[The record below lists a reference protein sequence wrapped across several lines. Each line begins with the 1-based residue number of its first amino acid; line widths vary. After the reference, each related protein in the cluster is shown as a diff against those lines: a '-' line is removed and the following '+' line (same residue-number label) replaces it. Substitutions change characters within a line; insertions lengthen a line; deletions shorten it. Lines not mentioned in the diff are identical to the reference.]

1 MEEFSLK
8 WLPPC
13 ETRAGITD
21 SAFMKPVLPIL
32 LSVMLPCVAFSADA
46 TFYIGTYT
54 KPAKSEGVYVSKLDT
69 DTGKLGP
76 VELAGKAASPSYVA
90 LSPDGKFL
98 YAAVESGKG
107 AVAAFAVG
115 ADKKLTTLNEQ
126 PAGGD
131 GTCHIWVD
139 ATGKNVLAANYGGGS
154 IVGFRAN
161 ADGSLGER
169 SFFQQYEGTGPDKAR
184 QEKPHAHAIYT
195 DSTNQFAYACDLGTD
210 NVWTYR
216 FDAAKG
222 ALKAAEPAS
231 AKVPPGAGPR
241 HLAIHPNGRFAYANN
256 EMGLSV
262 TAFTRDTTTGAL
274 ASVQNLSTLPEG
286 TATKG
291 VSTAEIFCHP
301 TGKWLY
307 ASNRGHNSIAV
318 YAIAADG
325 KLTWIETAPAGV
337 KVPRGFGID
346 PTGKWLVAAGQE
358 DDKIAVLKIDP
369 ATGKLTPNGSTAE
382 VGAPVCILFAQ

>member
-1 MEEFSLK
+1 MDTGFTS
-8 WLPPC
+8 C
-13 ETRAGITD
+13 ESAASTTD
-21 SAFMKPVLPIL
+21 SAPMKSVLPII
-32 LSVMLPCVAFSADA
+32 LSVALPCAALSADA
-46 TFYIGTYT
+46 IFYIGTYT
-54 KPAKSEGVYVSKLDT
+54 KPGKSEGVYVSKLDT
-69 DTGKLGP
+69 DTGKLGS
-76 VELAGKAASPSYVA
+76 VELAGKAPSPSYVA

-107 AVAAFAVG
+107 SVASFAVG
-115 ADKKLTTLNEQ
+115 AGGKLTALNEQ

-139 ATGKNVLAANYGGGS
+139 ATGKTVLAANYGGGS
-154 IVGFRAN
+154 IVGYRTN

-169 SFFQQYEGTGPDKAR
+169 SAFVQFEGTGPDKAR
-184 QEKPHAHAIYT
+184 QEKPHGHGIYT
-195 DSTNQFAYACDLGTD
+195 DASNQFVYACDLGTD
-210 NVWTYR
+210 NVWTFL

-222 ALKAAEPAS
+222 TLKPAEPAS
-231 AKVPPGAGPR
+231 AKVPAGAGPR

-262 TAFTRDTTTGAL
+262 TAFNRDTKTAAL
-274 ASVQNLSTLPEG
+274 TPVQTLSTLPEG
-286 TATKG
+286 TPTKG

-301 TGKWLY
+301 SGKWLY
-307 ASNRGHNSIAV
+307 ASNRGHDSIAV

-369 ATGKLTPNGSTAE
+369 TTGKLTPNGSTAE
-382 VGAPVCILFAQ
+382 VGAPVCILFQR

>member
-1 MEEFSLK
+1 
-8 WLPPC
+8 
-13 ETRAGITD
+13 
-21 SAFMKPVLPIL
+21 MKSVLPII
-32 LSVMLPCVAFSADA
+32 LSVALPCAALSADA
-46 TFYIGTYT
+46 IFYIGTYT
-54 KPAKSEGVYVSKLDT
+54 KPGKSEGVYVSKLDT
-69 DTGKLGP
+69 DTGKLGS
-76 VELAGKAASPSYVA
+76 VELAGKAPSPSYVA

-107 AVAAFAVG
+107 SVASFAVG
-115 ADKKLTTLNEQ
+115 AGGKLTALNEQ

-139 ATGKNVLAANYGGGS
+139 ATGKTVLAANYGGGS
-154 IVGFRAN
+154 IVGYRTN

-169 SFFQQYEGTGPDKAR
+169 SAFVQFEGTGPDKAR
-184 QEKPHAHAIYT
+184 QEKPHGHGIYT
-195 DSTNQFAYACDLGTD
+195 DASNQFVYACDLGTD
-210 NVWTYR
+210 NVWTFL

-222 ALKAAEPAS
+222 TLKPAEPAS
-231 AKVPPGAGPR
+231 AKVPAGAGPR

-262 TAFTRDTTTGAL
+262 TAFNRDTKTAAL
-274 ASVQNLSTLPEG
+274 TPVQTLSTLPEG
-286 TATKG
+286 TPTKG

-301 TGKWLY
+301 SGKWLY
-307 ASNRGHNSIAV
+307 ASNRGHDSIAV

-382 VGAPVCILFAQ
+382 VGAPVCILFQR

>member
-1 MEEFSLK
+1 MKHL
-8 WLPPC
+8 LP
-13 ETRAGITD
+13 T
-21 SAFMKPVLPIL
+21 L
-32 LSVMLPCVAFSADA
+32 LTAMLPCTALCADA

-54 KPAKSEGVYVSKLDT
+54 KPGKSEGVYVSKLDT

-76 VELAGKAASPSYVA
+76 VELAGKAASPSYLA

-98 YAAVESGKG
+98 YASVESGKG
-107 AVAAFAVG
+107 SVAAFAVG
-115 ADKKLTTLNEQ
+115 AGGKLTALNEQ

-131 GTCHIWVD
+131 GTCHVWVD

-154 IVGFRAN
+154 IAGFRTN
-161 ADGSLGER
+161 PDGSLGER
-169 SFFQQYEGTGPDKAR
+169 SAFVQFEGTGPDKAR
-184 QEKPHAHAIYT
+184 QEKPHGHAIYT
-195 DSTNQFAYACDLGTD
+195 DAKNQFVYACDLGTD
-210 NVWTYR
+210 NVWTFH
-216 FDAAKG
+216 FDASKG
-222 ALKAAEPAS
+222 TLKPAEPAS
-231 AKVPPGAGPR
+231 AKVSPGAGPR

-262 TAFTRDTTTGAL
+262 TAFTRDAASGAL
-274 ASVQNLSTLPEG
+274 TPVQTLPTLPEG
-286 TATKG
+286 TETKG

-318 YAIAADG
+318 YSIAADG

-358 DDKIAVLKIDP
+358 DDRIAVLKIDP
-369 ATGKLTPNGSTAE
+369 ASGKLTPTDSTAA
-382 VGAPVCILFAQ
+382 VGAPVCIIFRR

>member
-1 MEEFSLK
+1 MKSL
-8 WLPPC
+8 
-13 ETRAGITD
+13 
-21 SAFMKPVLPIL
+21 LPIL
-32 LSVMLPCVAFSADA
+32 LSAALPCAAISAEV

-54 KPAKSEGVYVSKLDT
+54 KPGKSEGVYVSKLDT
-69 DTGKLGP
+69 DTGKLGA
-76 VELAGKAASPSYVA
+76 VELAGKAASPSFVA

-115 ADKKLTTLNEQ
+115 AGGKLTALNEK

-131 GTCHIWVD
+131 GTCHVWVD

-154 IVGFRAN
+154 IVCFRTN

-169 SFFQQYEGTGPDKAR
+169 SAFVQFEGTGPDKAR
-184 QEKPHAHAIYT
+184 QEKPHGHAIYT
-195 DSTNQFAYACDLGTD
+195 DSTNQFVYACDLGTD
-210 NVWTYR
+210 NVWTFH
-216 FDAAKG
+216 FDAARG
-222 ALKAAEPAS
+222 TLKPAEPAS
-231 AKVPPGAGPR
+231 AKVPPGSGPR

-256 EMGLSV
+256 EMALSV
-262 TAFTRDTTTGAL
+262 TAFARDPATGAL
-274 ASVQNLSTLPEG
+274 TPVQTLPTLPEG
-286 TATKG
+286 TPVKG

-307 ASNRGHNSIAV
+307 ASNRGHGSIAV

-325 KLTWIETAPAGV
+325 KLTWIETAPATV

-346 PTGKWLVAAGQE
+346 PTGQWLVAAGQD

-369 ATGKLTPNGSTAE
+369 ATGKLTPTGVTAE
-382 VGAPVCILFAQ
+382 VGAPVCILFPH